1 MSWLGDGSQVRRYT
15 WRRFHHVFQSS
26 WLVVADAIDLT
37 VVVPAY
43 NEERRLPGTLQE
55 MSDHLAATGSTY
67 EILVVDDGSTDR
79 TGEVTALQAQK
90 DPNIKLLPMQHAG
103 KGAAVRN
110 GALTARGR
118 RVLFCDADLPMSAED
133 LTRLA
138 DMLVQRDIII
148 ASREGMGARR
158 IGEPYYRHLMGR
170 VFNLI
175 VQLLAIPGV
184 QDTQCGLK
192 CFTAESASRVF
203 GLQTIDG
210 FGFDVEILYIARKLG
225 YRIQE
230 VPITWSHRESSRVDP
245 IRDTLRMLGDIIRVR
260 WNDLRG
266 VYSKS

>member
-1 MSWLGDGSQVRRYT
+1 
-15 WRRFHHVFQSS
+15 
-26 WLVVADAIDLT
+26 VADALDLT
-37 VVVPAY
+37 VVIPAC
-43 NEERRLPGTLQE
+43 NEEGRLPGTLQE
-55 MSDHLAATGSTY
+55 ISNHLAATGSTY

-79 TGEVTALQAQK
+79 TGEVTALQAQR
-90 DPNIKLLPMQHAG
+90 DTNIKLLARPHAG
-103 KGAAVRN
+103 KGAAVRA
-110 GALTARGR
+110 GALAAKGG
-118 RVLFCDADLPMSAED
+118 RVLFCDADLPMAPED

-138 DMLVQRDIII
+138 AMLDQHDVII

-175 VQLLAIPGV
+175 VQLLAVPGV

-192 CFTAESASRVF
+192 CFTTESAGRVF
-203 GLQTIDG
+203 SLQTVEG

-245 IRDTLRMLGDIIRVR
+245 VRDTLRMLGDILRVR

-266 VYSKS
+266 LYLKA